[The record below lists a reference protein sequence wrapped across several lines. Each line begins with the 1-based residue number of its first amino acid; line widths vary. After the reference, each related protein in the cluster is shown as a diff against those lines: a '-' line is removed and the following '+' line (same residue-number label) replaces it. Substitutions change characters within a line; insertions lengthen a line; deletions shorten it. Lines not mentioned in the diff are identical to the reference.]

1 MRYNIAES
9 QWTDPHSGGKEAVIE
24 TKAKRK
30 PPATA
35 TQPKR
40 GKTYKR
46 KTFPLPGLRNA
57 RLAQDISQA
66 RLALRSGVAQPSI
79 SHLEWGDNA
88 AQRATALKL
97 ASALGVDPRDLL
109 RGGRFDV
116 ENF

>member
-1 MRYNIAES
+1 V
-9 QWTDPHSGGKEAVIE
+9 EAVID
-24 TKAKRK
+24 TKPKRK

-35 TQPKR
+35 TRPKR

-46 KTFPLPGLRNA
+46 KTFPLPGLRAA

-79 SHLEWGDNA
+79 SHLEWGDNN
-88 AQRATALKL
+88 AQKATAIKL
-97 ASALGVDPRDLL
+97 ANALGIDPRDLL
-109 RGGRFDV
+109 RGGRYDT